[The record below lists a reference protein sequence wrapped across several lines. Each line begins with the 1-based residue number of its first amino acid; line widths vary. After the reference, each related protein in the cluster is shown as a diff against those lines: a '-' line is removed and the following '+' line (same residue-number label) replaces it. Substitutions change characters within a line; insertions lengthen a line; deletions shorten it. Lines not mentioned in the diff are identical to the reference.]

1 MRNEGVDEV
10 QTSYLFH
17 GGRVLDPR
25 RDALI
30 DGIEV
35 LTEGDRIK
43 EVADRPISAELATRV
58 DLRGRTL
65 MPGLIDAHV
74 HLLLAEV
81 NPPPPGR
88 SAVNVA
94 RRERRGLGQGYADA
108 RLHHRT

>member
-1 MRNEGVDEV
+1 MG
-10 QTSYLFH
+10 TSYLFH

-35 LTEGDRIK
+35 LVEGDRIK

-74 HLLLAEV
+74 HLLQS
-81 NPPPPGR
+81 PPPGR
-88 SAVNVA
+88 SAADLA
-94 RRERRGLGQGYADA
+94 RRKRRRLGQGDADA
-108 RLHHRT
+108 RLHHST